1 MSVLNPTQRWSV
13 WKNQPFKGLLFIAV
27 IAVISYIFELI
38 FGQIL
43 QLNVGT
49 KLTYITICFVWW
61 WHLGFSLNGYPG
73 SRFSSTRFGR
83 GTVNLVILLALVYIT
98 GEAWKFFFTKAT
110 FVDTPIG
117 LWGQTAIITA
127 AASLFF
133 FDNTIV
139 TTEEVRNWHPVSGF
153 LNIFF
158 AIFFIAPALTFL
170 PAMWG
175 LQPFYIP
182 WYWYP
187 CSTVFGSFFER
198 WPLNKLELPQP
209 RLGLLHAG
217 VVLLLTLIT
226 ELFLKQLGMDLFK
239 TTTGPT
245 FAAIWTTVGLGFV
258 WQFNMWPFTE
268 LSQPTKGIVAS
279 VASLIIS
286 VLLYLVTVS
295 LVGQENIIQGLYWWF
310 NILWVQVFLMA
321 PGLYDGISLWQDV
334 PPIVEEQQS
343 LSLNREGR

>member
-1 MSVLNPTQRWSV
+1 MSVANPNQRRSI
-13 WKNQPFKGLLFIAV
+13 WKSQPFKGLLFIAI

-38 FGQIL
+38 FGQII
-43 QLNVGT
+43 QINVST

-83 GTVNLVILLALVYIT
+83 GTVNLVVLLALVYIT
-98 GEAWKFFFTKAT
+98 GEAWKFISAKAT
-110 FVDTPIG
+110 LVDTPIG

-127 AASLFF
+127 AVSLFF

-139 TTEEVRNWHPVSGF
+139 TNDQVRDWHPVSGF

-158 AIFFIAPALTFL
+158 AVFFIAPALTFL
-170 PAMWG
+170 PQMWG

-198 WPLNKLELPQP
+198 WPLDKVGLGMP
-209 RLGLLHAG
+209 RLGLLHTG
-217 VVLLLTLIT
+217 VILLLTLIM
-226 ELFLKQLGMDLFK
+226 ELFLKQVGMDLFT

-245 FAAIWTTVGLGFV
+245 FAAVWTTVGLGFV

-279 VASLIIS
+279 IASLVIS
-286 VLLYLVTVS
+286 FLLYAATEFVF
-295 LVGQENIIQGLYWWF
+295 GKDNIIQGLYWWF

-321 PGLYDGISLWQDV
+321 PGLYDAISLWQDE
-334 PPIVEEQQS
+334 PRQFEERQLQS
-343 LSLNREGR
+343 KL

>member
-1 MSVLNPTQRWSV
+1 MSIGNSTLKRSV
-13 WKNQPFKGLLFIAV
+13 WKSQPSKGLLFIAV
-27 IAVISYIFELI
+27 IAAVSLVFDLI

-43 QLNVGT
+43 QINVQT

-73 SRFSSTRFGR
+73 SRFFSSRFGR
-83 GTVNLVILLALVYIT
+83 GTVNLVVLLILVYIT
-98 GEAWKFFFTKAT
+98 GEVWKYIYGKPNLT
-110 FVDTPIG
+110 DTPIG

-139 TTEEVRNWHPVSGF
+139 TTEEVRDWHPVSGF

-158 AIFFIAPALTFL
+158 AVFFIAPALTFL
-170 PAMWG
+170 PQMWG
-175 LQPFYIP
+175 LKSFYIP

-198 WPLNKLELPQP
+198 WPLDKFDLGMP
-209 RLGLLHAG
+209 RLGLLHTG
-217 VVLLLTLIT
+217 VVLLLTLIMA
-226 ELFLKQLGMDLFK
+226 LFLKQAGMDLFT

-245 FAAIWTTVGLGFV
+245 FAAVWTTVGLGLL
-258 WQFNMWPFTE
+258 WQFNMWPFTG

-279 VASLIIS
+279 VASLVIS
-286 VLLYLVTVS
+286 FLLYTVTEV
-295 LVGQENIIQGLYWWF
+295 LVGRDNILQGLYWWF

-321 PGLYDGISLWQDV
+321 PGLYDGLNLWQNGQGV
-334 PPIVEEQQS
+334 ISQRQPQS
-343 LSLNREGR
+343 DL

>member
-1 MSVLNPTQRWSV
+1 MSIGNSTLKRSV
-13 WKNQPFKGLLFIAV
+13 RNSQPFKGLLFIAV
-27 IAVISYIFELI
+27 IAAVSAVFELA

-43 QLNVGT
+43 RLDVNL
-49 KLTYITICFVWW
+49 KLVYITICFVWW

-73 SRFSSTRFGR
+73 SRFSSTRFIR
-83 GTVNLVILLALVYIT
+83 GTVNLLVLVVLVYIT
-98 GEAWKFFFTKAT
+98 GEAWKFISGKPSLT
-110 FVDTPIG
+110 DTPAG
-117 LWGQTAIITA
+117 LWGQTAIIAA

-139 TTEEVRNWHPVSGF
+139 TTEKVRNWHPVSGF

-170 PAMWG
+170 PQLWG

-198 WPLNKLELPQP
+198 WPLNHLELGMP
-209 RLGLLHAG
+209 RLGLLHTG
-217 VVLLLTLIT
+217 VVLLLTLIL
-226 ELFLKQLGMDLFK
+226 ELFLKQVGMDLFT

-245 FAAIWTTVGLGFV
+245 FAAIWTTVGLGLL
-258 WQFNMWPFTE
+258 WQFNMWPFNS

-279 VASLIIS
+279 IASVVVSL
-286 VLLYLVTVS
+286 LLYAATEFLF
-295 LVGQENIIQGLYWWF
+295 GRGNILQGLYWWF
-310 NILWVQVFLMA
+310 NILWVQVLLMA
-321 PGLYDGISLWQDV
+321 PGLYDGFGLWQ
-334 PPIVEEQQS
+334 EEP
-343 LSLNREGR
+343 